1 MPTAELVIRIAVF
14 TELVILV
21 AILWRDARGNRSYH
35 YAALLL
41 LGVAAYALAPLV
53 WGVWRWGWPSYPIIL
68 LAIVVPVLF
77 WYFVNAVFS
86 DAPSVHP
93 AIRWLALTTAV
104 VGLLALAVG
113 RGENP
118 QTGQGLATALDWTSQ
133 ISKFA
138 WLAAAFVAL
147 LRDWQADLVASRRRL
162 RRLIVVA
169 SGCYIGVVLV
179 VELFL
184 TDPIPAWI
192 EMLNIS
198 LLLLATTTL
207 CLYFLSLR
215 QTTVFAAMAAST
227 AVAEPTHSAL
237 AAEVLALMEE
247 ERAFASDALSIK
259 SLADQLRTQPHQL
272 RLVINGELGYRNFNA
287 FINQYRI
294 EEVAYRLAQPEFRN
308 TPLLTLALEAGFRS
322 LAPFNRSF
330 KDRYNVTPSD
340 YRQTLKSQN

>member
-21 AILWRDARGNRSYH
+21 AVLLRDSRGNRSYRC
-35 YAALLL
+35 AALLL
-41 LGVAAYALAPLV
+41 LGVAAYCLAPLV
-53 WGVWRWGWPSYPIIL
+53 LGVWQWGWPGYPIIL

-86 DAPSVHP
+86 DALSVHP
-93 AIRWLALTTAV
+93 AVLWLALSTAV
-104 VGLLALAVG
+104 VGLLTLATG
-113 RGENP
+113 RGESL
-118 QTGQGLATALDWTSQ
+118 QAGQGLATALDWVSQ

-147 LRDWQADLVASRRRL
+147 LRGWQADLVESRRRL

-169 SGCYIGVVLV
+169 TGCYIGAVLV
-179 VELFL
+179 IELFL
-184 TDPIPAWI
+184 PDPIPSWI
-192 EMLNIS
+192 EMLNMCM
-198 LLLLATTTL
+198 LLLATSSL

-215 QTTVFAAMAAST
+215 ESNVFAAMAASA
-227 AVAEPTHSAL
+227 AVTEPTHSAL
-237 AAEVLALMEE
+237 AVAVLALMDK
-247 ERAFASDALSIK
+247 ERAYASDALSIK
-259 SLADQLRTQPHQL
+259 SLADQLRTQSHQL

-294 EEVAYRLAQPEFRN
+294 EEVAHRLAQPEFRD

-330 KDRYNVTPSD
+330 KDHYNVTPSD
-340 YRQTLKSQN
+340 YRQKIINQN